1 MLFRS
6 NQAISLARIALN
18 DTDATGYRY
27 SDADLLQ
34 YGNDALD
41 AIAHARP
48 ELFYSDAEITP
59 VTGKTLQTFSA
70 ADSLGLADILY
81 VKNGGVVRQI
91 DRASL
96 DTTYPNWPTAP
107 PGAPIHWM
115 RLLNAPNGFVLFPP
129 PEVGVVLVGVYVK
142 APSEYAGTAT
152 LPVSNAFIPPI

>member
-1 MLFRS
+1 MGTL

-59 VTGKTLQTFSA
+59 VTGKTLQTFWFFDA
-70 ADSLGLADILY
+70 KRGLGLSVEQEEI
-81 VKNGGVVRQI
+81 G
-91 DRASL
+91 RA
-96 DTTYPNWPTAP
+96 
-107 PGAPIHWM
+107 H
-115 RLLNAPNGFVLFPP
+115 V
-129 PEVGVVLVGVYVK
+129 
-142 APSEYAGTAT
+142 
-152 LPVSNAFIPPI
+152 